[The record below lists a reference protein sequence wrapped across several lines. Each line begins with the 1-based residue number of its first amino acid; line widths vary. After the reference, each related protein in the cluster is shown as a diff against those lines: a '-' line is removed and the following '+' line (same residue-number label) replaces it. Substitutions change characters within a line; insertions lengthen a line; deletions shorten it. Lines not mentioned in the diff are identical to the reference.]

1 MKSCRY
7 SLAAFFSILALTGL
21 LAGQQTTQPSVVVP
35 RLVNYSGRAT
45 DAKGNIISGIA
56 GITFSIY
63 SEQEGGAPLWMET
76 QNVTA
81 DSKGNYTVQLGASQ
95 SQGLPLDLF
104 SSGEARWLGVRING
118 GEEQPRVLLLSV
130 PYALKA
136 ADAQTLGG
144 LPASAFVMAASTKSA
159 ASTTSATAPPAPAV
173 TGSGTVNRVAKFVG
187 SSQIGNSD
195 IFDGGGKVGV
205 GTSTPTAKFDVAG
218 TARVRSATELDGAV
232 TANSAVIANAG
243 VTGLSISSS
252 TAGLTGQDALGG
264 YGLYGIATG
273 TSGQGVWGESL
284 GTEFA
289 ANGQGA
295 DGVHGQAHSS
305 AGSGVA
311 GLNSDPAGIGV
322 YGQGFGY
329 GVQGV
334 AARKGLFF
342 PATGI
347 GVYGSSGT
355 GIGVYG
361 TAPSGFGFATDSN
374 VQQART
380 AGGWVKAMV
389 YVNAYNPPYQI
400 VNCFNSTLSG
410 AAATTPPCGI
420 NFTEVSD
427 GLYHWDLDFGFE
439 VDDRFISA
447 TLASW
452 NPAAGQVTIGAA
464 PVGTTTVGVSVLK
477 NSSNGAEYET
487 GYFYVFVY

>member
-1 MKSCRY
+1 MKSCKY

-21 LAGQQTTQPSVVVP
+21 LVGQQTTQSSAAVP
-35 RLVNYSGRAT
+35 RLVNYSGKAT
-45 DAKGNIISGIA
+45 DAQGKVVSGIA
-56 GITFSIY
+56 GITFAIY

-81 DSKGNYTVQLGASQ
+81 DSKGNYTVQLGASK

-144 LPASAFVMAASTKSA
+144 LPPSAFVMAASTKSTA
-159 ASTTSATAPPAPAV
+159 NATAPPAPAV

-205 GTSTPTAKFDVAG
+205 GTTTPTTKLDVNG
-218 TARVRSATELDGAV
+218 TGRIRGATELDGAV
-232 TANSAVIANAG
+232 LANSAVTANAG
-243 VTGLSISSS
+243 VTGFSTSSS

-264 YGLYGIATG
+264 YGLYGIANG

-329 GVQGV
+329 GVKGV
-334 AARKGLFF
+334 AARRGLVL

-361 TAPSGFGFATDSN
+361 TAPDGFGFATDSN

-380 AGGWVKAMV
+380 ANGWVKAMV
-389 YVNAYNPPYQI
+389 YVVGYLAPISI
-400 VNCFNSTLSG
+400 VRCFNSTLTG
-410 AAATTPPCGI
+410 ASATTPPCGI
-420 NFTEVSD
+420 TLSEASH
-427 GLYHWDLDFGFE
+427 GLGHWILDFGFE
-439 VDDRFISA
+439 VDDRFISVNLGDYDA
-447 TLASW
+447 T
-452 NPAAGQVTIGAA
+452 NFPVQIGVTPIS
-464 PVGTTTVGVSVLK
+464 TTQAEVSVIHD
-477 NSSNGAEYET
+477 SSADGSASN
-487 GYFYVFVY
+487 FWVFIY